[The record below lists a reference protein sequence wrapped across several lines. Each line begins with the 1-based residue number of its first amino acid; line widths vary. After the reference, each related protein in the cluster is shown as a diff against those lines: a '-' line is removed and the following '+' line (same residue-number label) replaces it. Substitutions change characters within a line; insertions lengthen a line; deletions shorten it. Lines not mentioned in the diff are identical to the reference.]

1 MKNNWEFIRKKFEN
15 DNIQL
20 RSIVMDADDAIVI
33 LLFDDWHVN
42 IDNKWWRANDSIIS
56 SLIVTGLSNKHMKM
70 KKRRK
75 DWKI

>member
-1 MKNNWEFIRKKFEN
+1 MKI
-15 DNIQL
+15 DNKQL

-42 IDNKWWRANDSIIS
+42 IDNKWWQANDSIIS
-56 SLIVTGLSNKHMKM
+56 SLIVTILILSICDSPNIWKM
-70 KKRRK
+70 KK